1 VTPAIT
7 EVPSKS
13 WVCQDC
19 VEAGKKPKRGMYC
32 EVCDDG
38 KDEDATLL
46 CDKCER
52 GESSNTN

>member
-1 VTPAIT
+1 
-7 EVPSKS
+7 
-13 WVCQDC
+13 